1 MQKLVQFSSH
11 VTIIHEPIE
20 MAEDLAA
27 ARDGCV
33 ARRRADKERMET
45 MISKIL
51 QTSHRESVYK
61 KLYVS
66 DVPNKS

>member
-1 MQKLVQFSSH
+1 MKM
-11 VTIIHEPIE
+11 PIAI
-20 MAEDLAA
+20 AEDLAW
-27 ARDGCV
+27 ARDGGV
-33 ARRRADKERMET
+33 ARRRADKERIER

-66 DVPNKS
+66 DAPNKSQ